1 MKKFLSLLIAVALIA
16 TSSSFV
22 FADSGRNQERLPDKE
37 ISSKL
42 TIEDNIRAL
51 KAQLKTVHG
60 DVVKRK
66 EILKK
71 IAGFKKKTKN
81 SKVDVY
87 VNGEEISEGTPV
99 VRFDKALLPMKPIVK
114 ALKATYEIRKDD
126 AVTRIIIK
134 KDNITLTLTIGSNVI
149 LVNDVTTGKTV
160 EYKLENKV
168 ESTRNGTLIPMGLI
182 QKLIRQKIDFDKDT
196 GSIVIEDEK
205 LVNLA
210 LNMPVAASTTYD
222 TSFSAINAVDG
233 KADTRWSSEYTT
245 TAALTVDLGAARN
258 VGKVKLAWE
267 ASFAKV
273 YAVQVSNDNLVWSDA
288 IVVINGDG
296 GTDELTFG
304 PFNARYVRLDL
315 RERNDPTYGYSIFEF
330 EVYSS
335 DTKAEA
341 TVTGKVQDLLGTV
354 NLTTEGTIDWA
365 HWGLS
370 DTASFNHKAGVTQQI
385 PTFSTIG
392 TVTPTAFA
400 YNFVNYIWIDGT
412 PTTVTTMTAN
422 AVYVKGEGN
431 GFTLTVPASLTQR
444 TLKVYVSALDAK
456 GRLEAKLSDGGAPY
470 VGFIDSPAA
479 LKYGVFTIDF
489 KAATVGQTLS
499 IKYTVD
505 NAYDASIGDISLQ
518 AMTLK

>member
-22 FADSGRNQERLPDKE
+22 FADSGRNQGRLPGKE
-37 ISSKL
+37 ISSKV
-42 TIEDNIRAL
+42 TTEDSIRAL
-51 KAQLKTVHG
+51 KAQLKAVHG
-60 DVVKRK
+60 DKVKMK

-71 IAGFKKKTKN
+71 IAEIKKKTKS

-99 VRFDKALLPMKPIVK
+99 VRSGKALLPLKPIVK
-114 ALKATYEIRKDD
+114 ALKATYEIRKDG
-126 AVTRIIIK
+126 AVTKIIIK

-149 LVNDVTTGKTV
+149 LVNDATTGKTV

-168 ESTRNGTLIPMGLI
+168 ESTRNGTLIPLGLI

-210 LNMPVAASTTYD
+210 FNMPVVATTTYD

-233 KADTRWSSEYTT
+233 NADTRWSSEYTT
-245 TAALTVDLGAARN
+245 TAALTVDLGAAKN
-258 VGKVKLAWE
+258 IGKVKVVWE
-267 ASFAKV
+267 ASFAKLYV
-273 YAVQVSNDNLVWSDA
+273 VQVSNDNLVWSDVL
-288 IVVINGDG
+288 VVPNGDG

-304 PFNARYVRLDL
+304 PLNARYVRLDL
-315 RERNDPTYGYSIFEF
+315 RERGNPTYGYSIFEF

-341 TVTGKVQDLLGTV
+341 TIKGKVEALLGSV
-354 NLTTEGTIDWA
+354 NLTTEGVIDWA

-370 DTASFNHKAGVTQQI
+370 DTGFNHKAGVTQQI
-385 PTFSTIG
+385 PNFTTMG
-392 TVTPTAFA
+392 TVAPVAETGNLVNFVWTDGIPTA
-400 YNFVNYIWIDGT
+400 G
-412 PTTVTTMTAN
+412 TTVTAN
-422 AVYVKGEGN
+422 AIYAKGEGN
-431 GFTLTVPASLTQR
+431 GFTLTVPATLTQR
-444 TLKVYVSALDAK
+444 TLKVYVSAFDAK
-456 GRLEAKLSDGGAPY
+456 GRLEARLSDGSAPY
-470 VGFIDSPAA
+470 VGFIDSETA
-479 LKYGVFTIDF
+479 LKYVVFTIDF
-489 KAATVGQTLS
+489 KSATVGQTLS
-499 IKYTVD
+499 IKYSVD
-505 NAYDASIGDISLQ
+505 KAYDANIGDISLQ